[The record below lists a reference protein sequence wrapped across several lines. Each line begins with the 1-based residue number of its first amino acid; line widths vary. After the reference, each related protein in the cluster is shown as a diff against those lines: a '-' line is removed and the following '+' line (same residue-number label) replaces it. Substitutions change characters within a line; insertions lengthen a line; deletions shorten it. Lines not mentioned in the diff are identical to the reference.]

1 MIMPGF
7 FDLFS
12 PMPPVLTT
20 PRLTLRPVSRR
31 DADDLFE
38 YAQDDQ
44 VSRHVLWTA
53 YRSRSEAVDYIR
65 AVRRQYR
72 SGFPGVFAIE
82 YRENRKMIG
91 TIGFMWINREY
102 RSAEVGY
109 SLNRSYWNR
118 GIMTE
123 ALDEV
128 LRYGFEQ
135 LRLNR
140 IEAQHETDN
149 PASGRV
155 MEKAGMVR
163 EGVLRQRLKNK
174 GRFVD
179 VVLCAV
185 LSQDDRIRRK
195 KQENSRKAANTF
207 EV

>member
-1 MIMPGF
+1 
-7 FDLFS
+7 
-12 PMPPVLTT
+12 
-20 PRLTLRPVSRR
+20 
-31 DADDLFE
+31 
-38 YAQDDQ
+38 
-44 VSRHVLWTA
+44 
-53 YRSRSEAVDYIR
+53 
-65 AVRRQYR
+65 
-72 SGFPGVFAIE
+72 
-82 YRENRKMIG
+82 
-91 TIGFMWINREY
+91 
-102 RSAEVGY
+102 
-109 SLNRSYWNR
+109 
-118 GIMTE
+118 MTE
-123 ALDEV
+123 ALRAV
-128 LRYGFEQ
+128 VALGFDT
-135 LRLNR
+135 LRLHR

>member
-65 AVRRQYR
+65 TVRRQYR

-140 IEAQHETDN
+140 IEAIHELDN
-149 PASGRV
+149 PASGAV
-155 MEKAGMVR
+155 MRKCGMRYEGTLREK
-163 EGVLRQRLKNK
+163 LFNK

-179 VVLCAV
+179 VDLYAI
-185 LSQDDRIRRK
+185 LRR
-195 KQENSRKAANTF
+195 NHP
-207 EV
+207 

>member
-1 MIMPGF
+1 MPGF

-65 AVRRQYR
+65 TVRRQYR

-102 RSAEVGY
+102 RS
-109 SLNRSYWNR
+109 WNR

-140 IEAQHETDN
+140 IEAQYETDN

-195 KQENSRKAANTF
+195 KQENSRKAANTL